1 MSGDNMRI
9 YSAFERT
16 PNEARKPIQGGRLKG
31 MTDVNPMYRIQK
43 LTERFGPCG
52 IGWYPEIV
60 DKRTV
65 DCPTGEVMC
74 FIDLALYYREDPAGE
89 WSKPVFGTGGNTLIA
104 KEKSG
109 LYANDEGWKMAYT
122 DALSVACKALGM
134 CADVYFEKGY
144 GKYTSPMRPNGGGS
158 APNGAPQNSAQPAQV
173 QAQSAR
179 QNSAQPAQGQAQ
191 GAVQGNAAQRDRPA
205 PMMATV
211 QQIEF
216 IRNFA
221 SDSLYQSAMESF
233 GAELERMTYNQGQKM
248 VARINEESLKNENV

>member
-16 PNEARKPIQGGRLKG
+16 PNEARKPILGGRLKG

-158 APNGAPQNSAQPAQV
+158 APNGAPQNSAKPAQG

-191 GAVQGNAAQRDRPA
+191 GAAQGNAAQRDRPVPA
-205 PMMATV
+205 MATV

-248 VARINEESLKNENV
+248 VARINEESRKNENV

>member
-16 PNEARKPIQGGRLKG
+16 PNEARKPILGGRLKG

-74 FIDLALYYREDPAGE
+74 FIDLALYYREDPTGE

-144 GKYTSPMRPNGGGS
+144 GKYT
-158 APNGAPQNSAQPAQV
+158 
-173 QAQSAR
+173 
-179 QNSAQPAQGQAQ
+179 
-191 GAVQGNAAQRDRPA
+191 
-205 PMMATV
+205 
-211 QQIEF
+211 
-216 IRNFA
+216 
-221 SDSLYQSAMESF
+221 
-233 GAELERMTYNQGQKM
+233 
-248 VARINEESLKNENV
+248 

>member
-158 APNGAPQNSAQPAQV
+158 ASNGAHH
-173 QAQSAR
+173 
-179 QNSAQPAQGQAQ
+179 NSAQPAQGQAQ
-191 GAVQGNAAQRDRPA
+191 GVAQGNAVQRDRPA
-205 PMMATV
+205 PAMATV

-216 IRNFA
+216 IKNFA

-248 VARINEESLKNENV
+248 VARINEESRKNENV

>member
-16 PNEARKPIQGGRLKG
+16 PNDARKPILGGRLKG
-31 MTDVNPMYRIQK
+31 MTDINPMYRIQK

-74 FIDLALYYREDPAGE
+74 FIDLALYYREDPTGE

-144 GKYTSPMRPNGGGS
+144 GKYTSPMQPNGGGS
-158 APNGAPQNSAQPAQV
+158 APNGAPQNSAQPAHG

-191 GAVQGNAAQRDRPA
+191 GAAQGNAAQRDRPT
-205 PMMATV
+205 PVMATV

-248 VARINEESLKNENV
+248 VARINEENRKNENV